1 MTGIPDIRRS
11 EMEAKK
17 YTIELDG
24 VRHELTRKEARALV
38 NSIIAKLNETED
50 YLSLKAGDTIYY
62 VDTEEGYVEEGKIF
76 SIHIKGEKV
85 DEFFVEF
92 PESNDF
98 DGFDGKA
105 LGKTFFIDKS
115 CAEDALK
122 GC

>member
-1 MTGIPDIRRS
+1 MRS
-11 EMEAKK
+11 KT
-17 YTIELDG
+17 YIVQLDG
-24 VRHELTRKEARALV
+24 ITHELNREQARSLI
-38 NSIIAKLNETED
+38 NRLIAEMNETED

-92 PESNDF
+92 PGSDDF

-105 LGKTFFIDKS
+105 LGKSFFIDRS
-115 CAEDALK
+115 RAEDALK
-122 GC
+122 D